1 MSAESHA
8 LVRFGD
14 PDTTTADSAVH
25 ALGWPNEPRGYE
37 TKASA
42 ASHDRPD
49 APGWSSAATAV
60 HSMGKMPTPVL
71 LVLMATG
78 QPPLIVDFGQRVF
91 SWALSLDRFPRD
103 PDRVQVQTEALLA
116 GASPVFEHAPRNL
129 DGLLWLIGLN
139 SFAGGLAWWLPAT
152 ARYRMTRWPNLTE
165 LSHSPEQMRMIAI
178 LGNAALSPE
187 ELARVSHSS
196 PADAQRLLN
205 ALSLMGILES
215 SEIAPAATPRALPE
229 PPRQGLFRRVRE
241 RLAHHD

>member
-8 LVRFGD
+8 LVRFGE

-25 ALGWPNEPRGYE
+25 ALGRPNEPGGYE
-37 TKASA
+37 SQASA

-60 HSMGKMPTPVL
+60 HSMLKMPTPVL
-71 LVLMATG
+71 LVLMATS
-78 QPPLIVDFGQRVF
+78 QPPLIVDFGQRAY
-91 SWALSLDRFPRD
+91 SWALTLDRFPKT
-103 PDRVQVQTEALLA
+103 PERVEVQTEALVP
-116 GASPVFEHAPRNL
+116 GATPVFEHAPRNL

-139 SFAGGLAWWLPAT
+139 SFAGDLAWWLPAT
-152 ARYRMTRWPNLTE
+152 ARYKMTRWPNLTE

-187 ELARVSHSS
+187 ELARVSHSA

-205 ALSLMGILES
+205 ALSLMGILEAS
-215 SEIAPAATPRALPE
+215 TVAPAATPRALPE
-229 PPRQGLFRRVRE
+229 APRQGLFRRVLD
-241 RLAHHD
+241 RLAHHV